1 MDVREIYAMQVRL
14 IEEEKIDKMLKIIKE
29 LSQSS
34 STEDNIKA
42 VVLGWCLED
51 LELMDKLENKTV
63 PSATKL
69 NGTKDKTLQNNY
81 TEKQEDMSMT
91 GTIGQFFIKTW
102 VNSNFGFGT
111 MRIEYLGDT
120 KAKITDKSGDSMFVL
135 YSQERKEV
143 YLQIEPEEF

>member
-1 MDVREIYAMQVRL
+1 MQVRL
-14 IEEEKIDKMLKIIKE
+14 IEEEKINKMLKIIKE

-69 NGTKDKTLQNNY
+69 NETKNKSVHKHY
-81 TEKQEDMSMT
+81 TEKQEGLSMT

-111 MRIEYLGDT
+111 MRIEYLNDT
-120 KAKITDKSGDSMFVL
+120 KAKITDKCGDSMFVL

>member
-1 MDVREIYAMQVRL
+1 MQVRL
-14 IEEEKIDKMLKIIKE
+14 IEEEKINKMLKIIKE

-69 NGTKDKTLQNNY
+69 NGTKNKSVHKHY
-81 TEKQEDMSMT
+81 TEKQEGLSMT

-111 MRIEYLGDT
+111 MKIEYLNDT
-120 KAKITDKSGDSMFVL
+120 KAKITDKCGDSMFVL

>member
-1 MDVREIYAMQVRL
+1 MQVRL
-14 IEEEKIDKMLKIIKE
+14 IEEDKINKMLKIIKE

-51 LELMDKLENKTV
+51 LELMDKPENKEV

-69 NGTKDKTLQNNY
+69 NGTKSKTSQDNY

-91 GTIGQFFIKTW
+91 GTIGQFLIKTW

-111 MRIEYLGDT
+111 MRIEYLSDT
-120 KAKITDKSGDSMFVL
+120 KAKITDKCGDSMFVL

>member
-1 MDVREIYAMQVRL
+1 MDVREIYDMQVRL

-69 NGTKDKTLQNNY
+69 NGTKNKSVHKHY
-81 TEKQEDMSMT
+81 TEKQEGLSMT

-111 MRIEYLGDT
+111 MKIEYLNDT
-120 KAKITDKSGDSMFVL
+120 KAKITDKCGESMFVL

>member
-1 MDVREIYAMQVRL
+1 MQVRL

-51 LELMDKLENKTV
+51 LELMDKPETKTV

-69 NGTKDKTLQNNY
+69 NGTKSKKSQNNY
-81 TEKQEDMSMT
+81 TDKQEDMSMT

-111 MRIEYLGDT
+111 MQIEYLGDA

>member
-1 MDVREIYAMQVRL
+1 MQVRL
-14 IEEEKIDKMLKIIKE
+14 IEEEKIDKMLKIVKE

-51 LELMDKLENKTV
+51 LELMDKPENKEV

-91 GTIGQFFIKTW
+91 GTIGQFLIKTW
-102 VNSNFGFGT
+102 VNSNFGYGT
-111 MRIEYLGDT
+111 MKIHFLDDA
-120 KAKITDKSGDSMFVL
+120 KAKITDKTGESMYVL
-135 YSQERKEV
+135 YNQETKEV
-143 YLQIEPEEF
+143 YLEIEPEGF